1 MLESRWFRR
10 AGPAV
15 ATLAAVAAVVVIASS
30 TLGAPARTWVPE
42 ACSGAPTMGSSTAG
56 TWYRIDPAL
65 DAGSLAGQ
73 RLTVGRAGDR
83 GARQLDLDAESFAAG
98 PVGGTI
104 LVGTDDGRHSRLSL
118 IDVARGCA
126 WSVAESVDV
135 IRTATLG
142 SDGATLF
149 EYRVDRRTRADLGL
163 WQRPLDGATPPSRVL
178 PPIVA
183 DARFGPTWLTDLV
196 WSYDRRSLAVQSCG
210 ELACRVRVLDPVI
223 GEVQLVA
230 DPDVGDL
237 VGIAGDRLVAHGVC
251 RGLPCPLVS
260 VDLHD
265 GSTTVLDHAAG
276 QAVLSRD
283 ADGRPLV
290 VHEVGAAGRTLRI
303 VGLDGQHPAALDG
316 DPDGRRLVGGPAR
329 SGGAAETAAGW
340 ILFGPDG
347 RLPIDGAL
355 RPVLRHVPDGRTVP
369 LDEVSR

>member
-1 MLESRWFRR
+1 MVKSRWFRR

-15 ATLAAVAAVVVIASS
+15 AALAALVVIASS

-42 ACSGAPTMGSSTAG
+42 ACSGSPSVGSPTAG
-56 TWYRIDPAL
+56 TWYRLDPVL
-65 DAGSLAGQ
+65 DAGARVGQ
-73 RLTVGRAGDR
+73 RLAVGRAGER
-83 GARQLDLDAESFAAG
+83 GTRQLDLDAESFAAG

-104 LVGTDDGRHSRLSL
+104 LVGTDDGRRSRLSL
-118 IDVARGCA
+118 IDLARSCA
-126 WSVAESVDV
+126 WAVAESLDV
-135 IRTATLG
+135 IRTATLAP
-142 SDGATLF
+142 DGATLF
-149 EYRVDRRTRADLGL
+149 EYRVDRRTRTDLGL
-163 WQRPLDGATPPSRVL
+163 WQRPLDGSTPPSRVL

-196 WSYDRRSLAVQSCG
+196 WSEDGRSLAVQSCG

-223 GEVQLVA
+223 GDVRLVS

-237 VGIAGDRLVAHGVC
+237 VGLAGDRLVAHGVC

-260 VDLHD
+260 IDLRD
-265 GSTTVLDHAAG
+265 GTTTILEHAAG

-290 VHEVGAAGRTLRI
+290 VHEVGAAGRTLQI
-303 VGLDGQHPAALDG
+303 VGLDGQHPESLDT
-316 DPDGRRLVGGPAR
+316 DPDGRRLVAGPAR
-329 SGGAAETAAGW
+329 SGGAAEVAPGW

-347 RLPIDGAL
+347 RLPIDGAV

-369 LDEVSR
+369 FDEVSR